1 MEADKKR
8 DPVEVSAIALK
19 TYVRITDAWSLTP
32 QEAAGLADMSE
43 STWRQVQKSEYAG
56 QLTKDQ
62 LLRLSAVIGIFK
74 ALESY
79 FSDPIARDWF
89 TRSNT
94 GPLFEGQR
102 PVDTAINGGLSQ
114 ILSIRNYL
122 DAIYE
127 AHELA

>member
-8 DPVEVSAIALK
+8 DLVEVRAIALK
-19 TYVRITDAWSLTP
+19 AYGRIADVWSLTP
-32 QEAAGLADMSE
+32 QDAAGLAGLSD

-79 FSDPIARDWF
+79 FSGPIARNWF

-94 GPLFEGQR
+94 GPLFNGQR
-102 PVDTAINGGLSQ
+102 PVDTAINEGLPQ
-114 ILSIRNYL
+114 VLSIRNYL
-122 DAIYE
+122 DALQE
-127 AHELA
+127 GA

>member
-8 DPVEVSAIALK
+8 DPAVTSAVAL
-19 TYVRITDAWSLTP
+19 TAYVRIADAWSLTP
-32 QEAAGLADMSE
+32 QEAAGLADMSD

-79 FSDPIARDWF
+79 FSGSIARVWF
-89 TRSNT
+89 TQSNT
-94 GPLFEGQR
+94 GPLFNGQR
-102 PVDTAINGGLSQ
+102 PIGTAINKGLPQ

-122 DAIYE
+122 DALQKG
-127 AHELA
+127 A